1 METANQKGS
10 KKKSKKDMPG
20 KKAKK
25 AVDNRAEDETRKQ
38 YEELSKE
45 LKKMEE
51 DRLKLEEEN
60 KKLEAEILILK
71 KELKREDKITREVEK
86 KVEGVEERVEEEA
99 KVLGDLQTMR
109 DEVQGIKENVEGAQ
123 KKLEELAKWKDEVS
137 AKVIALEGS
146 VKHVEH
152 VPTLMSQMDEMG
164 KQISKKGEVERIQ
177 KIEKGIKDI
186 FEDIE
191 ELGEEIGYGETM
203 NVSKI
208 PSQVLEAA
216 YQTILDDVVKELRK
230 SFGAHEAEKIIV
242 SVTDDLRQRTS
253 GSELFR
259 IRGSNIELEDVVM
272 SIEKGL
278 ISNKQI
284 QMTYE
289 ELVKKLAE
297 HVPHYKP
304 KNLRAIMRIK
314 SLEFAVEKL
323 RILIAEHEYVK
334 KELGKLLKDHSPPKM
349 KNTKTQ
355 KYDVPDALAEET
367 TGGEESA

>member
-1 METANQKGS
+1 METTNQKGS
-10 KKKSKKDMPG
+10 GKKSKKDKPG
-20 KKAKK
+20 KKAEK
-25 AVDNRAEDETRKQ
+25 AMENRAEDGTRKQ

-60 KKLEAEILILK
+60 KKLEAEIMALK
-71 KELKREDKITREVEK
+71 KELKREDRITREVEK
-86 KVEGVEERVEEEA
+86 KVEEEA
-99 KVLGDLQTMR
+99 EALGNLQTMR
-109 DEVQGIKENVEGAQ
+109 DEVQSIKENVERTQ
-123 KKLEELAKWKDEVS
+123 EKLDDLGKWKDEVS
-137 AKVIALEGS
+137 AKLTALEDS
-146 VKHVEH
+146 AKHVEH
-152 VPTLMSQMDEMG
+152 VPTLISQMDELG
-164 KQISKKGEVERIQ
+164 KHISKKAEVERIQ

-203 NVSKI
+203 NISKI

-216 YQTILDDVVKELRK
+216 YQTILDDVVKELKK

-242 SVTDDLRQRTS
+242 GVTDDLRQRTS

-259 IRGSNIELEDVVM
+259 VRGSNIELEDVVM

-278 ISNKQI
+278 ISNKQV

-297 HVPHYKP
+297 HVPHYRP
-304 KNLRAIMRIK
+304 KNLRAMMRIK

-334 KELGKLLKDHSPPKM
+334 KELGKLLKNQNTPGM

-355 KYDVPDALAEET
+355 KYDVPDAIAEET
-367 TGGEESA
+367 SGGEESA